1 MIPKLQKL
9 GLSPYEAKC
18 YVALLKWGNLGG
30 KELAKKSH
38 VPPTSVYRNLESLRE
53 KGFVQLL
60 QKEPLVYQ
68 AVNPEIALTHYV
80 NYKKVL
86 LEEVENAALEELN
99 TIKRVNVAKKEEV
112 LEIYSGRE
120 QSYAIGKKLIK
131 ESKKEFLLIGKGSK
145 QSILDLIHE
154 LKSAVEREVKVR
166 FIITTQD
173 DHQELVQLLKDEKIS
188 VKYYPLQNFSLLVR
202 DGEESQIVIKKSKE
216 KRMVMRIKSKDLSQA
231 HQHYFN
237 SIWRKATPV

>member
-1 MIPKLQKL
+1 MYVKLQKL

-18 YVALLKWGNLGG
+18 YVALLKYGNLGG

-60 QKEPLVYQ
+60 QKEPLIYQ

-80 NYKKVL
+80 NFKKVL
-86 LEEVENAALEELN
+86 LEEVEGEALSELN
-99 TIKRVNVAKKEEV
+99 EIKKVNVEKKEEV

-120 QSYAIGKKLIK
+120 QAYTIGKRLIK
-131 ESKKEFLLIGKGSK
+131 ESKKEFLLIGRGSK
-145 QSILDLIHE
+145 QSIIDLIHE
-154 LKSAVEREVKVR
+154 LKSAIERNVKVK
-166 FIITTQD
+166 FIMTTLD
-173 DHQELVQLLKDEKIS
+173 NNKKLIQLLKDEKIS
-188 VKYYPLQNFSLLVR
+188 VKYYPLQNFSLLVK
-202 DGEESQIVIKKSKE
+202 DGEVSQIVVKRSKE
-216 KRMVMRIKSKDLSQA
+216 RIIMKIKNKDLSQA

-237 SIWRKATPV
+237 SIWRKATPL